1 MKSEALLTVH
11 DLRICAGETELVKGL
26 SFQLAAG
33 ESLGLVGASG
43 SGKSLTTLALL
54 GLLPEGLQ
62 QTGGNIEFA
71 GQSLQGLSERAWRRV
86 RGGRIGLVFQDPSAA
101 LNPVLRVGFQV
112 AEVLAAHG
120 IAGGRERV
128 RALFQEVQLA
138 DSDDLLDRFPHELS
152 GGQRQR
158 VMIAIAL
165 AGEPE
170 LLLADEPT
178 TALDVTVQAAILE
191 LVARIRKERGL
202 AMLWISHDL
211 GVIARVCDRVAILDA
226 GELVEAGPVERI
238 LDRPASAAA
247 KRLLAALPRSARE
260 HGAESAAPRAAMP
273 TGQTA
278 AESAVLRVESLC
290 VRYPAARDWLGRV
303 SDWHTA
309 VDQVSLEVPR
319 GQTVALVGESG
330 SGKSS
335 LGRAVLRLVAARGQI
350 RLQPSDAEA
359 IDLMQVQGAALRA
372 ARRRMGVVF
381 QDPARSLN
389 PRLRIGTSVCEPLRI
404 HRACPR
410 GELRARAEAMLTQV
424 GLEPEMVD
432 RFPGELSGGQKQRV
446 AIARALSLQP
456 DLVICDEA
464 VSALD
469 VAVQAQVLQLLKDL
483 QTSTGTSYLFIT
495 HDLAVVE
502 DFADWVAVMHQGKIV
517 EQGGVAQVFAN
528 PQHRYTARLLAASPR
543 LPALS

>member
-1 MKSEALLTVH
+1 MESAALLTVH
-11 DLRICAGETELVKGL
+11 DLRICAGETELVHGL
-26 SFQLAAG
+26 SFRVAAG

-54 GLLPEGLQ
+54 GLLPEGLRQ
-62 QTGGNIEFA
+62 SGGSIQFA
-71 GQSLQGLSERAWRRV
+71 GRSLAGLSERAWRGV
-86 RGGRIGLVFQDPSAA
+86 RGGRIGLIFQDPSAA

-128 RALFQEVQLA
+128 RALFEEVQL
-138 DSDDLLDRFPHELS
+138 SQTEDLLDRFPHELS

-191 LVARIRKERGL
+191 LVGRIRKERGL

-226 GELVEAGPVERI
+226 GDLVEEGSVEQI
-238 LDRPASAAA
+238 LERPKSAAA
-247 KRLLAALPRSARE
+247 QRLLAALPRSARVHATAKPDSE
-260 HGAESAAPRAAMP
+260 LEGTSGPGAGAPP
-273 TGQTA
+273 
-278 AESAVLRVESLC
+278 VLQVEGLS

-303 SDWHTA
+303 RRWQAA
-309 VDQVSLEVPR
+309 VDDVSLEVPG
-319 GQTVALVGESG
+319 GQTLALVGESG

-335 LGRAVLRLVAARGQI
+335 LGRAVLRLVPAEGRI
-350 RLQPSDAEA
+350 CLQPSEGDP

-372 ARRRMGVVF
+372 ARRRLGVVF

-389 PRLRIGTSVCEPLRI
+389 PRLRIATSVCEPLRI
-404 HRACPR
+404 HKACPR
-410 GELRARAEAMLTQV
+410 GEMRERAVELLLQV
-424 GLEPEMVD
+424 GLEADMVD

-469 VAVQAQVLQLLKDL
+469 VAVQAQVLELLKER
-483 QTSTGTSYLFIT
+483 QAATGTSYLFIT

-502 DFADWVAVMHQGKIV
+502 DFADQVAVMQQGKIV
-517 EQGGVAQVFAN
+517 EQGSVAWVFSD
-528 PQHRYTARLLAASPR
+528 PQHAYTESLLAASPR

>member
-1 MKSEALLTVH
+1 VESEALLTVH
-11 DLRICAGETELVKGL
+11 DLRICAGETELVHGL
-26 SFQLAAG
+26 SFRVAAG

-54 GLLPEGLQ
+54 GLLPEGLR
-62 QTGGNIEFA
+62 QTGSIQFA
-71 GQSLQGLSERAWRRV
+71 GQSLAGLSERAWRGV

-128 RALFQEVQLA
+128 QALFEEVQLTQA
-138 DSDDLLDRFPHELS
+138 EDLLDRFPHELS

-158 VMIAIAL
+158 IMIAIAL

-170 LLLADEPT
+170 FLLADEPT
-178 TALDVTVQAAILE
+178 TALDVTIQAAILK
-191 LVARIRKERGL
+191 LMTRIRKERGL

-226 GELVEAGPVERI
+226 GELVEEGPVKQI
-238 LDRPASAAA
+238 LEHPSSVAAQ
-247 KRLLAALPRSARE
+247 RLLAALPRAARVHSTHAPE
-260 HGAESAAPRAAMP
+260 QDEQGASSLSPGP
-273 TGQTA
+273 PP
-278 AESAVLRVESLC
+278 VLRVEELS
-290 VRYPAARDWLGRV
+290 VRYPAARDWFGRV
-303 SDWHTA
+303 RTWQTA
-309 VDQVSLEVPR
+309 VDQVSLEVPC
-319 GQTVALVGESG
+319 GQTLALVGESG

-335 LGRAVLRLVAARGQI
+335 LGRAVLRLVPAEGSI
-350 RLQPSDAEA
+350 CLQPSQGEP
-359 IDLMQVQGAALRA
+359 IDLMQVQGGALRA
-372 ARRRMGVVF
+372 ARRRLGVVF

-404 HRACPR
+404 HKACPR
-410 GELRARAEAMLTQV
+410 GDLRERAQRMLVQV
-424 GLEPEMVD
+424 GLDAEMVD
-432 RFPGELSGGQKQRV
+432 RFPGELSGGEKQRV

-469 VAVQAQVLQLLKDL
+469 VAVQAQVLELLKEL
-483 QTSTGTSYLFIT
+483 QAVTGTSYLFIT

-502 DFADWVAVMHQGKIV
+502 DFAERVAVMQQGKIV
-517 EQGGVAQVFAN
+517 EQGSVARVFHD
-528 PQHRYTARLLAASPR
+528 PQHAYTERLLAASPR

>member
-1 MKSEALLTVH
+1 MESEALLTVQ
-11 DLRICAGETELVKGL
+11 DLRICAGKTELVHGI
-26 SFQLAAG
+26 SFEVRAG
-33 ESLGLVGASG
+33 ENLGLVGASG
-43 SGKSLTTLALL
+43 CGKSLTTLALL
-54 GLLPEGLQ
+54 GLLPEGLRQ
-62 QTGGNIEFA
+62 SAGNLRFA
-71 GQSLQGLSERAWRRV
+71 GQSLAGLSERAWRGV

-112 AEVLAAHG
+112 EEVLAAHG
-120 IAGGRERV
+120 IDGGRERV
-128 RALFQEVQLA
+128 RALFEEVQLA
-138 DSDDLLDRFPHELS
+138 RADDLLDRFPHELS

-191 LVARIRKERGL
+191 LVAKIRRERGL

-211 GVIARVCDRVAILDA
+211 GVIARVCDRVAVLDA
-226 GELVEAGPVERI
+226 GELVEQGSVEQI
-238 LDRPASAAA
+238 LQRPQSAAA
-247 KRLLAALPRSARE
+247 QRLLAALPRAARVQATSDPQQLPGKAE
-260 HGAESAAPRAAMP
+260 NPQTGAKP
-273 TGQTA
+273 
-278 AESAVLRVESLC
+278 VLQVEALT
-290 VRYPAARDWLGRV
+290 VRYPAERDWLGRV
-303 SDWHTA
+303 RSWNAA
-309 VDQVSLEVPR
+309 VDQVSLEVPS
-319 GQTVALVGESG
+319 GGTLALVGESG

-335 LGRAVLRLVAARGQI
+335 LGRAVLRLVPAAGAI
-350 RLQPSDAEA
+350 RLHPSHGAS
-359 IDLMQVQGAALRA
+359 IDLMAVQGAALRA
-372 ARRRMGVVF
+372 ARRRLGVVF

-404 HRACPR
+404 HKVCPR
-410 GELRARAEAMLTQV
+410 GEMRERAEAMLVQV
-424 GLEPEMVD
+424 GLDAEMVD

-446 AIARALSLQP
+446 AIARALALQP

-483 QTSTGTSYLFIT
+483 QSATGTSYLFIT

-502 DFADWVAVMHQGKIV
+502 DFADQVAVMYQGQIV
-517 EQGGVAQVFAN
+517 ERGPVASVFHD
-528 PQHRYTARLLAASPR
+528 PQHPYTKRLLAASPR

>member
-1 MKSEALLTVH
+1 MLTVH
-11 DLRICAGETELVKGL
+11 DLRICAGETELVHGL
-26 SFQLAAG
+26 SFRVVAG

-54 GLLPEGLQ
+54 GLLPEGLRQ
-62 QTGGNIEFA
+62 SGGSIEFA
-71 GQSLQGLSERAWRRV
+71 GQSLAGLSERAWRGV

-120 IAGGRERV
+120 VAGGRERV
-128 RALFQEVQLA
+128 RALFEEVQL
-138 DSDDLLDRFPHELS
+138 SQTEDLLDRFPHELS

-226 GELVEAGPVERI
+226 GDLVEEGSVQQVLER
-238 LDRPASAAA
+238 PSSAAA
-247 KRLLAALPRSARE
+247 QRLLAALPRSARV
-260 HGAESAAPRAAMP
+260 HTSVRPESGP
-273 TGQTA
+273 TRTSGPEAVTQP
-278 AESAVLRVESLC
+278 VLRVESLS

-303 SDWHTA
+303 RDWQTA
-309 VDQVSLEVPR
+309 VDEVSLEVPC
-319 GQTVALVGESG
+319 GQTLALVGESG

-335 LGRAVLRLVAARGQI
+335 LGRAVLRLVPAEGSI
-350 RLQPSDAEA
+350 YLQPSKGDP

-372 ARRRMGVVF
+372 ARRRLGVVF
-381 QDPARSLN
+381 QDPSRSLN
-389 PRLRIGTSVCEPLRI
+389 PRLRIGTSVCEPMRI
-404 HRACPR
+404 HKACPR
-410 GELRARAEAMLTQV
+410 GEMRERAIAMLLQV
-424 GLEPEMVD
+424 GLKAEMVD

-469 VAVQAQVLQLLKDL
+469 VAVQAQVLELLKEL
-483 QTSTGTSYLFIT
+483 QAATGTSYLFIT

-502 DFADWVAVMHQGKIV
+502 DFADQVAVMQQGKIV
-517 EQGGVAQVFAN
+517 EQGSVARVFSD
-528 PQHRYTARLLAASPR
+528 PQHAYTESLLAASPR

>member
-1 MKSEALLTVH
+1 MLTVD
-11 DLRICAGETELVKGL
+11 DLRVCAGKTELVHGL
-26 SFQLAAG
+26 SFELRAG

-43 SGKSLTTLALL
+43 CGKSLTTLALL
-54 GLLPEGLQ
+54 GLLPEGLRQ
-62 QTGGNIEFA
+62 SAGHIEFA
-71 GQSLQGLSERAWRRV
+71 GQTLAGLSERAWRGV

-112 AEVLAAHG
+112 EEVLAAHG

-128 RALFQEVQLA
+128 RALFEEVQLA
-138 DSDDLLDRFPHELS
+138 QADALQDRFPHELS

-191 LVARIRKERGL
+191 LVTRIRRERGL

-211 GVIARVCDRVAILDA
+211 GVIARVCDRVAVLDA
-226 GELVEAGPVERI
+226 GTLVEQGSGEQI
-238 LDRPASAAA
+238 LQRPRSAAA
-247 KRLLAALPRSARE
+247 QRLLAALPRAARE
-260 HGAESAAPRAAMP
+260 RALQTAPHEPEASEDAQTGAAP
-273 TGQTA
+273 
-278 AESAVLRVESLC
+278 VLQVEALS
-290 VRYPAARDWLGRV
+290 VRYPAQRDWLGRV
-303 SDWHTA
+303 RSWHTA
-309 VDQVSLEVPR
+309 VDEVSLEVPA
-319 GQTVALVGESG
+319 GGTLALVGESG

-335 LGRAVLRLVAARGQI
+335 LGRAVLRLVPAHGSVW
-350 RLQPSDAEA
+350 LHPSQAEP
-359 IDLMQVQGAALRA
+359 IDLMTVQGAALRE
-372 ARRRMGVVF
+372 ARRRLGVVF

-389 PRLRIGTSVCEPLRI
+389 PRLRVGTSVCEPLRI
-404 HRACPR
+404 HKVCPR
-410 GELRARAEAMLTQV
+410 GEMRERAQSMLQQV
-424 GLEPEMVD
+424 GLEAEMVD

-446 AIARALSLQP
+446 AIARALALQP

-469 VAVQAQVLQLLKDL
+469 VAVQAQILTLLQDL
-483 QTSTGTSYLFIT
+483 QRKTGTSYLFIT

-502 DFADWVAVMHQGKIV
+502 DFADQVAVMHQGQIV
-517 EQGGVAQVFAN
+517 ERGPVGQVFHA
-528 PQHRYTARLLAASPR
+528 PKHPYTERLLAASPR

>member
-1 MKSEALLTVH
+1 MLSVH
-11 DLRICAGETELVKGL
+11 DLRICAGETELVHGL
-26 SFQLAAG
+26 SFQVEPG
-33 ESLGLVGASG
+33 QSLGLVGASG

-62 QTGGNIEFA
+62 MRSGSIEFD
-71 GQSLQGLSERAWRRV
+71 GQSLTGLSERAWRGV

-112 AEVLAAHG
+112 EEVLAAHG
-120 IAGGRERV
+120 VAGGRTRV
-128 RALFQEVQLA
+128 RALFDEVQLSQ
-138 DSDDLLDRFPHELS
+138 DGDLLDRFPHELS

-191 LVARIRKERGL
+191 LVVRIQRERGL

-211 GVIARVCDRVAILDA
+211 GVIARVCDRVAVLDE
-226 GELVEAGPVERI
+226 GELVEQGPVQQVLEAPQSR
-238 LDRPASAAA
+238 AA
-247 KRLLAALPRSARE
+247 KRLLAALPRAARQ
-260 HGAESAAPRAAMP
+260 HGSDVTPGGGEQQGASREAPEGVPAE
-273 TGQTA
+273 
-278 AESAVLRVESLC
+278 VLRVQDLV
-290 VRYPAARDWLGRV
+290 VRYPGARDWLGRV
-303 SDWHTA
+303 REWKTA
-309 VDQVSLEVPR
+309 VDQVSICVR
-319 GQTVALVGESG
+319 AGSTFALVGESG

-335 LGRAVLRLVAARGQI
+335 LGRAILRLVQAEGSIQLVSA
-350 RLQPSDAEA
+350 DASVE
-359 IDLMQVQGAALRA
+359 LLELQGAELRA
-372 ARRRMGVVF
+372 ARKRLGVVF

-389 PRLRIGTSVCEPLRI
+389 PRLRIGTSVTEPLRI
-404 HRACPR
+404 HRICPR
-410 GELRARAEAMLTQV
+410 QELRTRAEAMLEQV
-424 GLEPEMVD
+424 GLPAEMVD

-446 AIARALSLQP
+446 AIARALALQP
-456 DLVICDEA
+456 ELVICDEA

-469 VAVQAQVLQLLKDL
+469 VAVQAQVLALLKRL
-483 QTSTGTSYLFIT
+483 QAETGTSYLFIT

-502 DFADWVAVMHQGKIV
+502 DFADEVAVMHQGQIV
-517 EQGGVAQVFAN
+517 EQGSVARVFAA
-528 PQHRYTARLLAASPR
+528 PEHAYTQRLLAASPR

>member
-1 MKSEALLTVH
+1 VESKPLLAVH
-11 DLRICAGETELVKGL
+11 DLRICAGETELVHGL

-54 GLLPEGLQ
+54 GLLPDSLRQ
-62 QTGGNIEFA
+62 SGGSIQFA
-71 GQSLQGLSERAWRRV
+71 GQSLTGLSERAWRGV

-112 AEVLAAHG
+112 EEVLAAHG
-120 IAGGRERV
+120 IAGGRDRV
-128 RALFQEVQLA
+128 RALFAEVQLTQA
-138 DSDDLLDRFPHELS
+138 DNLLDRFPHELS

-191 LVARIRKERGL
+191 LVARIQRERGL

-211 GVIARVCDRVAILDA
+211 AVIARVCDRVAILDE
-226 GELVEAGPVERI
+226 GELVEVGSVQQI
-238 LDRPASAAA
+238 LQRPKSAAA
-247 KRLLAALPRSARE
+247 QRLLAALPRSARV
-260 HGAESAAPRAAMP
+260 HLTQMPDPQAQGASSP
-273 TGQTA
+273 
-278 AESAVLRVESLC
+278 AEGVPAVLKVEDLS
-290 VRYPAARDWLGRV
+290 VRFPARRDWLGRV
-303 SDWHTA
+303 QTWQTV
-309 VDQVSLEVPR
+309 VDQVSLEVPC
-319 GQTVALVGESG
+319 GQTLALVGESG

-335 LGRAVLRLVAARGQI
+335 LGRAVLRLVPAEGRI
-350 RLQPSDAEA
+350 SLQPSQGAP
-359 IDLMQVQGAALRA
+359 IDLMQVQGGALRA
-372 ARRRMGVVF
+372 ARRRLGVVF
-381 QDPARSLN
+381 QDPSRSLN
-389 PRLRIGTSVCEPLRI
+389 PRLRIGTSVCEPLRV
-404 HRACPR
+404 HKACPR
-410 GELRARAEAMLTQV
+410 GEMRERAQAMLLQV
-424 GLEPEMVD
+424 GLEAEMVD

-446 AIARALSLQP
+446 AIARALSLRP

-483 QTSTGTSYLFIT
+483 QAETGTSYLFIT

-502 DFADWVAVMHQGKIV
+502 DFADQVAVMQQGKIV
-517 EQGGVAQVFAN
+517 ERGPVAQVFHD
-528 PQHRYTARLLAASPR
+528 PQHAYTQRLLAASPR

>member
-1 MKSEALLTVH
+1 MLTVH
-11 DLRICAGETELVKGL
+11 DLRICAGKTELVHGL
-26 SFQLAAG
+26 SFQVRAG

-43 SGKSLTTLALL
+43 CGKSLTTLALL
-54 GLLPEGLQ
+54 GLLPEGLRQ
-62 QTGGNIEFA
+62 SGGSIEFA
-71 GQSLQGLSERAWRRV
+71 GQTLAGLSERAWRGV

-112 AEVLAAHG
+112 EEVLAAHG

-128 RALFQEVQLA
+128 RALFDEVQLA
-138 DSDDLLDRFPHELS
+138 QSDELLDRFPHELS

-191 LVARIRKERGL
+191 LVARIRRERGL

-211 GVIARVCDRVAILDA
+211 GVIARVCDRVAVLDA
-226 GELVEAGPVERI
+226 GELVEEGPVQQI
-238 LDRPASAAA
+238 LQQPSSAAA
-247 KRLLAALPRSARE
+247 QRLLAALPRAARKQTAQMPRTDAD
-260 HGAESAAPRAAMP
+260 GAESPQAGTEP
-273 TGQTA
+273 
-278 AESAVLRVESLC
+278 VLQIEALSVH
-290 VRYPAARDWLGRV
+290 YPAARDWLGRV
-303 SDWHTA
+303 RSWNAA
-309 VDQVSLEVPR
+309 VDQVSLEVPS
-319 GQTVALVGESG
+319 GGTLALVGESG

-335 LGRAVLRLVAARGQI
+335 LGRAVLRLVPARGKI
-350 RLQPSDAEA
+350 RLHPSQGEP
-359 IDLMQVQGAALRA
+359 IDLMAVQGAALRA
-372 ARRRMGVVF
+372 ARRRLGVVF
-381 QDPARSLN
+381 QDPSRSLN

-410 GELRARAEAMLTQV
+410 SEMRERAQSMLLQV
-424 GLEPEMVD
+424 GLEAEMVD

-446 AIARALSLQP
+446 AIARALALQP

-469 VAVQAQVLQLLKDL
+469 VAVQAQVLKLLKDL
-483 QTSTGTSYLFIT
+483 QRATGTSYLFIT

-502 DFADWVAVMHQGKIV
+502 DFADQVAVMQDGQIV
-517 EQGGVAQVFAN
+517 ERGSVDRVFHD
-528 PQHRYTARLLAASPR
+528 PQHAYTERLLAASPR